1 MHTSVRRAGDGMS
14 DDDVNILEFLVEDED
29 VPGLR
34 AEPWKVLIVD
44 DDRDVAATT
53 ILVLRDVEVEG
64 RPLDLLSA
72 YSAAE
77 AKQILSEHPDI
88 GLAFIDVVME
98 TPNAGLEL
106 IHHIRHEMRNKLIRL
121 VVRTG
126 QPGHAPEQ
134 SVIIDYDI
142 SDYKEK
148 TELSAQK
155 LFSLAYAALRS
166 YQQFLAMEQNRRGL
180 IKVLQMSTALFE
192 KPDLAEFAD
201 GILENLDV
209 IANMNRTRREKFGTR
224 GILAV
229 TDSKNAEAK
238 DFEIIAGKRRR
249 DDPRKLADLPL
260 DADASKLVGE
270 LAGRGPGIH
279 TGRTENALMTGI
291 VGRNGQTSLL
301 YMPELQ
307 GLSGSDAQIV
317 DVFVSQVLT
326 AFDNIRLHDQTERA
340 QREIVL
346 RLGEAVET
354 RSGETGRHVSRVALY
369 AREIA
374 DKLGFSRS
382 DSELLFR
389 AAPLHDIGKI
399 GIPDAILCKPGKL
412 DPEEWRVMQEHTT
425 IGYEML
431 RSSDMPILK
440 LAARIALEHHEK
452 WAGGGYPHN
461 LKAEEISIEG
471 RIIGLVDVFDA
482 LTSDRVYKKAWSVE
496 DAVQLI
502 REESGRHFDPVV
514 VDTFLKKLSIMIDI
528 RMSNAD

>member
-1 MHTSVRRAGDGMS
+1 M
-14 DDDVNILEFLVEDED
+14 
-29 VPGLR
+29 
-34 AEPWKVLIVD
+34 
-44 DDRDVAATT
+44 
-53 ILVLRDVEVEG
+53 
-64 RPLDLLSA
+64 
-72 YSAAE
+72 
-77 AKQILSEHPDI
+77 
-88 GLAFIDVVME
+88 
-98 TPNAGLEL
+98 
-106 IHHIRHEMRNKLIRL
+106 
-121 VVRTG
+121 
-126 QPGHAPEQ
+126 
-134 SVIIDYDI
+134 
-142 SDYKEK
+142 
-148 TELSAQK
+148 
-155 LFSLAYAALRS
+155 
-166 YQQFLAMEQNRRGL
+166 
-180 IKVLQMSTALFE
+180 
-192 KPDLAEFAD
+192 
-201 GILENLDV
+201 
-209 IANMNRTRREKFGTR
+209 
-224 GILAV
+224 
-229 TDSKNAEAK
+229 
-238 DFEIIAGKRRR
+238 
-249 DDPRKLADLPL
+249 
-260 DADASKLVGE
+260 
-270 LAGRGPGIH
+270 
-279 TGRTENALMTGI
+279 
-291 VGRNGQTSLL
+291 
-301 YMPELQ
+301 
-307 GLSGSDAQIV
+307 
-317 DVFVSQVLT
+317 
-326 AFDNIRLHDQTERA
+326 
-340 QREIVL
+340 L

-431 RSSDMPILK
+431 RTSDMPILK

-502 REESGRHFDPVV
+502 REESGRHFDPMV